1 MLHIYLRDGNL
12 KKSRNNIK
20 TRWRIISIYTY
31 KNSDIV
37 AEFVYD
43 NSECLVDIISEIKH
57 SKI

>member
-1 MLHIYLRDGNL
+1 MAYYQYLY
-12 KKSRNNIK
+12 I
-20 TRWRIISIYTY
+20 

-43 NSECLVDIISEIKH
+43 NSERLVDIISEIKH